1 MPSVTSLSQYT
12 LQNLGPLTTT
22 FTAPESC
29 ATLEPPVA
37 LARTK
42 QPSLPY
48 WMQECNE
55 VDDSLAACLPSGRAY
70 FDIFKNDSEA
80 ARPPSVIA
88 YFSPGLHCPESWTTA
103 GVAVKDADG
112 SVVSTSGIYAAG
124 ATASPSPT
132 SSGPVSGSDEWFESQ
147 LLSFDGTSYASPGP
161 SSGSDEY
168 FKDKLLSFDGTSYA
182 SPEKTPSP
190 ADKRDNDE
198 SAPSGSNDY
207 FKTKLLSFDG
217 TSYASPEKTPSPKN
231 GEGSGAP
238 RTNPVPN
245 ILLEALGAGETAV
258 ACCPS

>member
-1 MPSVTSLSQYT
+1 MPNVTSLSQYA

-22 FTAPESC
+22 FTAPASC
-29 ATLEPPVA
+29 ATLQPAVA
-37 LARTK
+37 LART
-42 QPSLPY
+42 QYPWQAFWSE
-48 WMQECNE
+48 ECDE
-55 VDDSLAACLPSGRAY
+55 VDDSLADCRPSGRAF
-70 FDIFKNDSEA
+70 FDIYADDAGS
-80 ARPPSVIA
+80 RPVQAIP
-88 YFSPGLHCPESWTTA
+88 YFSPGLHCPDSWITA
-103 GVAVKDADG
+103 GVAVKNAEG
-112 SVVSTSGIYAAG
+112 SIVSTSGVYAAG

-132 SSGPVSGSDEWFESQ
+132 SEPVSGSDEWFKSQ

-198 SAPSGSNDY
+198 SAPSGSDDY

-231 GEGSGAP
+231 GERSGAP

>member
-37 LARTK
+37 LARTD

-48 WMQECNE
+48 WQQECDE
-55 VDDSLAACLPSGRAY
+55 VDDSFAACLPSGRAH
-70 FDIFKNDSEA
+70 FDIYKNESDA
-80 ARPPSVIA
+80 TRPPNVIP
-88 YFSPGLHCPESWTTA
+88 YFSPGLHCPDSWTTA
-103 GVAVKDADG
+103 GVAVKNAEG
-112 SVVSTSGIYAAG
+112 SIVSTSGIYAAG

-132 SSGPVSGSDEWFESQ
+132 SGPVSGSDEWFKSQ